1 MCIRD
6 SFNTSANRLKVYDG
20 SSWVNGVEISGSGA
34 VTTGNT
40 FTGDNRYNDGVK
52 ALFGTGSDFGIY
64 HDGNNGVIDNNTG
77 DLYITTV
84 GSLLVQGTG
93 GDNII
98 KYNSNGA
105 VELYHD
111 NSKKF
116 ETTSTGIKVLSPRD
130 SPDIKITGALG
141 SGAEHRI
148 FVAGSNS
155 ESLQITG
162 NTRLFL
168 NANDINFRDASTTV
182 DLFTITSNGDV
193 NLPRDNKKLQLGA
206 SQDLQLYHTGSA
218 NHIDLS
224 LIHIS
229 EPTRP

>member
-1 MCIRD
+1 MAILGTTDVVADMNMLATTDIVADMALLATTDVIADMALLAVTDVISDMNDLATSANITAMANCSNNISSINNASSNISSVNNFGD
-6 SFNTSANRLKVYDG
+6 TYQVAANDPTTDGGGNSLAEGDLYFNTSANRLKVYDG

-116 ETTSTGIKVLSPRD
+116 ETVSYTHLTLP
-130 SPDIKITGALG
+130 
-141 SGAEHRI
+141 
-148 FVAGSNS
+148 
-155 ESLQITG
+155 
-162 NTRLFL
+162 
-168 NANDINFRDASTTV
+168 TT
-182 DLFTITSNGDV
+182 
-193 NLPRDNKKLQLGA
+193 
-206 SQDLQLYHTGSA
+206 
-218 NHIDLS
+218 
-224 LIHIS
+224 
-229 EPTRP
+229 